1 MSALMQLPVVDRKS
15 RWQVDFCKGRMICSV
30 ALLVESL
37 ELLTFIVTYQQNQR
51 LDGFGAILSIR

>member
-1 MSALMQLPVVDRKS
+1 
-15 RWQVDFCKGRMICSV
+15 MICSV

-51 LDGFGAILSIR
+51 LDGFGAILSIRLG